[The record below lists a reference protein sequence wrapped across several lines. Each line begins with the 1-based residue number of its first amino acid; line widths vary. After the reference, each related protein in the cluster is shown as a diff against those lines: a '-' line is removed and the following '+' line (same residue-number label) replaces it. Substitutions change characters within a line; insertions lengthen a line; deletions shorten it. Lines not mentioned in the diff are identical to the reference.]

1 MRRIIQQNTNTMI
14 LQLCIPMLQLVL
26 LLGCNSSSDNSSTQQ
41 PPPNNQTPA
50 FNNASQTNLNSSNL
64 GNNSMDGEALDI
76 DNDGDIDLIL
86 AMEFRRNVILIN
98 DGTGVL
104 NDESNARFPNTVHDS
119 EDIAIADYDKDGD
132 LDIIF
137 VSEDDETNE
146 YYKNNGDATFS
157 NASNLLKVTGT
168 SNVVE
173 TADFNNDG
181 YADLLIGNRG
191 QNFLLINDG
200 TGEFNDETATRL
212 PGGTATTQDLEVKDV
227 NGDTHLDIIEGNETN
242 NRILI
247 NNGSGV
253 FTDESSTRL
262 PDVNDQTR
270 EVELADIDND
280 GDLDLFFANV
290 DFGGIG
296 NPQNRLLLNDGAGVF
311 SEITGTGVPQ
321 SAFRTVGAT
330 FFDINGDGYVD
341 LLSGNR
347 FNNLSNLVLINDK
360 NNKFND
366 STSDYFP
373 QLSVYPFDFV
383 LADFNKDGLTDI
395 YFCNFQGNDILLL
408 RTAN

>member
-1 MRRIIQQNTNTMI
+1 MRRITHQKNTNMFQI
-14 LQLCIPMLQLVL
+14 FIPVLQLL
-26 LLGCNSSSDNSSTQQ
+26 LILGCNSSSDNSSTQQ
-41 PPPNNQTPA
+41 PPPTNQTPVY
-50 FNNASQTNLNSSNL
+50 NNVSQTNLNSSNL

-76 DNDGDIDLIL
+76 DNDGDIDMII

-104 NDESNARFPNTVHDS
+104 NDESNARFPNAVHDS

-132 LDIIF
+132 VDIIF

-157 NASNLLKVTGT
+157 DTSNLLKVTGT

-200 TGEFNDETATRL
+200 TGEFNDETVTRL

-311 SEITGTGVPQ
+311 TEITGTGVPQ

-373 QLSVYPFDFV
+373 QLSAYPFDFV

-395 YFCNFQGNDILLL
+395 YFCNFQGTDILLL